1 MINKTEGIISRVNKV
16 RDNLMDE
23 LKKSKEELT
32 LKIDETDK
40 YCVDQLDILQSSIER
55 NRL

>member
-23 LKKSKEELT
+23 LKKSMEVLT

-40 YCVDQLDILQSSIER
+40 YCVDQLDIL
-55 NRL
+55 